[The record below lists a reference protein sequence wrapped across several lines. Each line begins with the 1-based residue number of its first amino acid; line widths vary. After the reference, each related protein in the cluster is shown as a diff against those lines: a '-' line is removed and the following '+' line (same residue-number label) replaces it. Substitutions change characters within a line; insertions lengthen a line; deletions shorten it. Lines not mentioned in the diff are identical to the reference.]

1 MKKAVLCGA
10 MVLGLAGFGASAR
23 AALDPFT
30 LTPTTTTTTTTVTAI
45 RVSGTTTTAIMTRPV
60 VVAPAR
66 PPLISPIR

>member
-30 LTPTTTTTTTTVTAI
+30 LTVTTPATIIGI
-45 RVSGTTTTAIMTRPV
+45 RVSGTTTTVTRPL
-60 VVAPAR
+60 VVAPLR

>member
-30 LTPTTTTTTTTVTAI
+30 LTVTTPTTVIAI
-45 RVSGTTTTAIMTRPV
+45 RVSGTTTTATVTRPL
-60 VVAPAR
+60 VVAPLR

>member
-30 LTPTTTTTTTTVTAI
+30 LTPTTTTTTVSAI